1 MDRYS
6 DEALREVIADYEAT
20 KDAAFTERD
29 ARLRAFHAAGW
40 RPVDLQRVTGY
51 SRETIRQALRPDV
64 RRAANDSRRKSAASP
79 AARPPD
85 DYLPYGARKPYVVA
99 DRLDDLHGPTSGMVT
114 LPRHLDWS
122 GDPTYNLDKPAR
134 LASMYKTV
142 LNEAASVDD
151 LNTWLDQQML
161 LRIWPSLWL
170 PPRLR
175 QRWEHHF
182 AALAATRTAAA

>member
-1 MDRYS
+1 MGVYS
-6 DEALREVIADYEAT
+6 DDALREVVTEYEAT
-20 KDAAFTERD
+20 KNAALVERD

-51 SRETIRQALRPDV
+51 SRETIRQALRPEV
-64 RRAANDSRRKSAASP
+64 RRAANDGRRKGAGT
-79 AARPPD
+79 RPPD
-85 DYLPYGARKPYVVA
+85 DYLPYGARKPYVIA
-99 DRLDDLHGPTSGMVT
+99 DSLGGLHGPTSGSVT

-122 GDPTYNLDKPAR
+122 GDAVYNLDKPAR

-151 LNTWLDQQML
+151 LNAWLDKQTL
-161 LRIWPSLWL
+161 LQVWPSLWL

-175 QRWEHHF
+175 QLWEHRF
-182 AALAATRTAAA
+182 AALAATRISAA